1 MGVGGSEG
9 RRNDE
14 GGSDEGGS
22 DEGGSDEGGSDEGGS
37 DEGGSDEAGT
47 SDAVGAGPG
56 TLGALA
62 PVLSTPTD
70 VGSTI
75 WKNVDLSIT
84 GRFPWVP
91 GVSQRDDSPS
101 NNVLTLTAAVNLAGL
116 AGREV
121 YWDAV
126 FVRPGCC

>member
-1 MGVGGSEG
+1 MSTSSVDPGAKLEG
-9 RRNDE
+9 E
-14 GGSDEGGS
+14 EWT
-22 DEGGSDEGGSDEGGS
+22 EH
-37 DEGGSDEAGT
+37 
-47 SDAVGAGPG
+47 AVMARV
-56 TLGALA
+56 LHSVELVFNLRHLLA
-62 PVLSTPTD
+62 TTD